1 MKGMKDQISVKE
13 LTAGLKQKDL
23 NFFVRVGENK
33 IYDSKLTRLSRVLKP
48 SDQ

>member
-23 NFFVRVGENK
+23 NF
-33 IYDSKLTRLSRVLKP
+33 L
-48 SDQ
+48 